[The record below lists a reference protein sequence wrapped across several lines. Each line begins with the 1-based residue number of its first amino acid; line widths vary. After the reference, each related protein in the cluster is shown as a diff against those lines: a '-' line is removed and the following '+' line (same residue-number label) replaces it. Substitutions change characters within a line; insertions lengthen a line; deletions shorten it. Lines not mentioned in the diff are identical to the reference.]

1 MSENENKAHE
11 DGQVENI
18 NNQPDAGT
26 SQIVETMINNG
37 VTKDELRE
45 VLEGFFK
52 KEEPHVDVE
61 AASKEY
67 FTSLLHGVK

>member
-1 MSENENKAHE
+1 MSENENKADE
-11 DGQVENI
+11 AVQVE
-18 NNQPDAGT
+18 NQPDAGT

-61 AASKEY
+61 AASKDY

>member
-1 MSENENKAHE
+1 MSENENKAQE
-11 DGQVENI
+11 EVQVENK
-18 NNQPDAGT
+18 PDAGT

-52 KEEPHVDVE
+52 KEEPHVDTE

>member
-1 MSENENKAHE
+1 MSENENKAQE
-11 DGQVENI
+11 EVQVENK
-18 NNQPDAGT
+18 PDAGT

-52 KEEPHVDVE
+52 KEVPQVDVE
-61 AASKEY
+61 AASKDY

>member
-11 DGQVENI
+11 DGQVE
-18 NNQPDAGT
+18 NQPDAGT

-67 FTSLLHGVK
+67 FTSLLNGVK

>member
-11 DGQVENI
+11 EAQVT
-18 NNQPDAGT
+18 QPDAGT

-45 VLEGFFK
+45 VLEVFFK
-52 KEEPHVDVE
+52 KEEPHVDTE

>member
-11 DGQVENI
+11 EVQVENK
-18 NNQPDAGT
+18 PDAGT

-52 KEEPHVDVE
+52 KEEPHVDTE

>member
-1 MSENENKAHE
+1 MSENENTKAHE
-11 DGQVENI
+11 DGQVEK
-18 NNQPDAGT
+18 PDAGT

-52 KEEPHVDVE
+52 KEEPHVDTE

>member
-11 DGQVENI
+11 DGQVENQI
-18 NNQPDAGT
+18 QPDAGT

-67 FTSLLHGVK
+67 FTSLLNGVK

>member
-11 DGQVENI
+11 EAQV
-18 NNQPDAGT
+18 NNVQPDAGT

-52 KEEPHVDVE
+52 KEEPHVDTE

>member
-18 NNQPDAGT
+18 NNQPGAGT

-52 KEEPHVDVE
+52 KEVPQVDVE
-61 AASKEY
+61 AASKDY

>member
-11 DGQVENI
+11 EAQVT
-18 NNQPDAGT
+18 QPEPGT

-52 KEEPHVDVE
+52 KEEPHVDTE

>member
-1 MSENENKAHE
+1 MSENENKAQE
-11 DGQVENI
+11 EGQVTT
-18 NNQPDAGT
+18 QPDAGT

-52 KEEPHVDVE
+52 KEEPHVDAE

>member
-11 DGQVENI
+11 EVQVE
-18 NNQPDAGT
+18 NQPDAGT

-61 AASKEY
+61 AASKDY